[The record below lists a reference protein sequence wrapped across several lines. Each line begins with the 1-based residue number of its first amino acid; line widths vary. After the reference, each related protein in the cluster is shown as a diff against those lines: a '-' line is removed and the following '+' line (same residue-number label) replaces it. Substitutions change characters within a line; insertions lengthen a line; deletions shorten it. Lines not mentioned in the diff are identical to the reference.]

1 MLRVTAAAAH
11 ELKRLLS
18 TERPGASGLRI
29 GVQGGGCSGLSYS
42 MTVEKQ
48 PNEHDYVFE
57 IDGIRL
63 FCNPKSH
70 LYLNGLELDYSNEI
84 IGGGFKFN
92 KPQPV
97 HQTCSCMR
105 H

>member
-1 MLRVTAAAAH
+1 MLRVTAAAAS
-11 ELKRLLS
+11 ELKRLLGS
-18 TERPGASGLRI
+18 ERPGASGLRI

-42 MTVEKQ
+42 MTIEKKAG
-48 PNEHDYVFE
+48 EHDYVFE
-57 IDGIRL
+57 MEGIRL
-63 FCNPKSH
+63 FCNPKSY

-92 KPQPV
+92 RQQPAR
-97 HQTCSCMR
+97 QTCSCMR